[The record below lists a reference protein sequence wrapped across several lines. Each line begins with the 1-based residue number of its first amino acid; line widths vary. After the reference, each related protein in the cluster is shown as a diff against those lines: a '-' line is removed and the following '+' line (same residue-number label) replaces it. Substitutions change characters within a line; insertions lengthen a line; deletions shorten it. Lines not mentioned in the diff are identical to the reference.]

1 LDVNAVAKEV
11 LRLLALADESAEL
24 DFLRVAAVL
33 HHPSRGALRLLAPAT
48 GEVGD
53 AAELRPL
60 SLLSFGCGLGI
71 GIELGNWSLIRVWA
85 GPLGCGL
92 LMVAYLGLS

>member
-1 LDVNAVAKEV
+1 MDVNAVAKEV

-60 SLLSFGCGLGI
+60 SLLSFGCGLG
-71 GIELGNWSLIRVWA
+71 NWSLIRVWA